1 MDANAILKQDASMPI
16 AIVGMGGRFPGEA
29 TNPDKLWDMVSKGR
43 NALSEEDIAR
53 FDAPFFSITA
63 KEAHAMDPQQR
74 LALELSYEGLENAG
88 ISIEEIAGSNMSCYM
103 ASFTKDYTGMR
114 GHDAEDIPLYEGTG
128 NGAALISNR
137 VSWFL
142 DIKGPSLSLDTAC
155 SSSLVALHLACQSIR
170 AGESTSAIVGGT
182 NIILMPEM
190 QNAMTSLHFLSPDS
204 KSMSFDHKANGYAR
218 GEGAAVVILKPLA
231 DALRDGNVIRAVI
244 RGTGVNQDGRTPGIT
259 VPSSKAQEELIRVT
273 YASAGLD
280 FKQTGY
286 FEAHGTGTPVGDPLE
301 CAAIAATFGQVRPE
315 SDPLLIGSVKTN
327 IGHMEGAAGL
337 AGLVKAVYA
346 LERGQVPPNLWF
358 EKANPRIPLA
368 KWKLKVPTELT
379 PWPTE
384 GVRRASVNSFGYGGF
399 HNTISDTP
407 AVLKA
412 LPSTT
417 PVADPLPQ
425 LLVWSSPE
433 QKGADRTAA
442 SLASY
447 VKSLS
452 VSPAEESALL
462 GRLSFTLSN
471 KRSKFPWKSFGI
483 ASTLQEAIDAFEQPR
498 KPERSAEQPTV
509 AFAFTG
515 QGAQWYAMGR
525 DLFKYPVFRES
536 IQAAASSLKQ
546 LGCEWDLVE
555 ELNAIAE
562 KSRINDPALSQPACT
577 ALQVALVD
585 LLSSWGVKPS
595 VVVGHSSG
603 EIAAAYAKRAISRES
618 AWKVAYFRG
627 LLSSTI
633 KKEGAMLAAGLGYE
647 DAQALVDQVTD
658 GDLVVACINSPSSVT
673 LSGDISAISQAQALL
688 EERKVFNRKLMVKTA
703 YHSPHMKAIEASY
716 LKSISDISL
725 ATDDASV
732 RMFSSVTGE
741 IIEAAELANP
751 SYWVSNL
758 VNPVKFNQSLQ
769 AAIKHNPTKRRT
781 TKNTGGINFIVEV
794 GPHAALQG
802 PIRQVLSVEEAKKLN
817 ILYVSLLKRD
827 SSASLTAIE
836 AMGTLFQRGYAV
848 DVAQVNNSSKDT
860 SAALVDMPPFAWNH
874 STKYWYESPISR
886 AYRLRDMPRHDL
898 VGARDEYSSEQQP
911 SWRNYLRVSEIP
923 WLEHHQVQSSILY
936 PFAGMIVMAVEAS
949 RQVADKTKEIE
960 GFQLRDISAGAAMII
975 PADEA
980 VESKIQL
987 RPWRA
992 GSRLPDWTWNEFTIS
1007 CRDRQGAWTQHCS
1020 GLIQVKYKT
1029 AVNPTFTN
1037 EDAARA
1043 KKFREEY
1050 QQITDAGLDIE
1061 DPADVYA
1068 SLAELGL
1075 QWGPSFKSLVHI
1087 GSGHYQAQCAIEVPD
1102 TKSYMPEN
1110 FEHDHIIHPAT
1121 LDGIVQMIVPACSP
1135 RGALVDRAKIPRFVE
1150 SVYISSKVASKKPGD
1165 KLYGYSRS
1173 TAHGFQE
1180 SGCRVITLETMTE
1193 GIASASAT
1201 TKSIKKLG
1209 ACTHWGPDI
1218 EELTAD
1224 EYETIYDLELA
1235 CLIICKRVLRKFTAE
1250 DSKTFAPHHRLFY
1263 EYMQHQYD
1271 LAVEGKLSCQSSPI
1285 KKIDWL
1291 NTTEEF
1297 DAALLE
1303 KVSNESVDGKM
1314 LVRVAYAMNE
1324 ILTGAIE
1331 PLQVLREDDLL
1342 TSYYRNVIGVEK
1354 VNPVLEEYVRQISHK
1369 RPLRVLEVGAGTGA
1383 TTKLVLTTLGKR
1395 DDAAAR
1401 LKLYTFT
1408 DISSGYFEPAAKD
1421 FSEYAEFLEYK
1432 ILNIEKDPAEQGF
1445 PVGQYDIVIA
1455 NNVIHACSSI
1465 DRCLAHCRSMLR
1477 PGGVLLL
1484 GELTTTMARVP
1495 MIFGTLPGWWL
1506 GENDNRKW
1514 GPRLSESEWDV
1525 YLRRHGFGG
1534 LHVSFRDD
1542 SREDV
1547 YQSSLIFSVAVE
1559 TTSPPLPKNAVVVKP
1574 AVADPVVD
1582 AMASKLSELLDKE
1595 GVQVEVV
1602 SLKDVN
1608 TTDFSGK
1615 ACIVAVESNKPL
1627 LHEIKGEDWKS
1638 TKKAVLGSRSTLWLT
1653 NGGTME
1659 CTTPES
1665 SLIVGLSRTIRG
1677 ENPGLQFTTLDLD
1690 PKESIDS
1697 DTTCATISQIFKSK
1711 ADPSNAEWEYA
1722 LRNKLLNVP
1731 RLYPDHEVSSLF
1743 ETNAEDPPAVK
1754 LPFNQPG
1761 RALALEIKVPGML
1774 DTFQFTDCDEYPLP
1788 LGDREVEIKVKAVGM
1803 NFHDVMIAMGQIQD
1817 TNLGVECSGVVT
1829 RIGKA
1834 VTQWKEGDRVMTFRL
1849 GTYRTYIRNPEEMF
1863 QRMPDGMSFEEGG
1876 SIVSIYGTAVYSLFD
1891 VARLQKGES
1900 VLIHSAAG
1908 GFGQGAIIISQYI
1921 GAEIFVTVST
1931 EFKKRFLME
1940 TYGIRE
1946 DHIFNSRDHSF
1957 AAGIKRMTNGKGVDV
1972 VLNSLAGEGLRQ
1984 SWLCVAPFGRF
1995 IELGKRDITGN
2006 TGLDMTPFLHNISF
2020 SGVNMLSVYR
2030 ENVPLLSRILADVMK
2045 YWAMG
2050 VTKLVTPLKVMNFS
2064 QIEEA
2069 FRIMQ
2074 TGKHIGKMVLA
2085 ANDDDIVPIVPP
2097 KKKEFTLSS
2106 NATYIIPGGLGG
2118 LGRSLAMWMASKGAR
2133 YLAFTSRSGA
2143 SRPEAKA
2150 LLDELAKINVQS
2162 KAFASDISNEAELT
2176 RVLQEIKSANFPAIR
2191 GVITFAMQLQDVFF
2205 ENMTVEEFHT
2215 AVRPKVQVTRNLHQ
2229 QLPKDLDFF
2238 ICMSSVGGI
2247 VGSRGQG
2254 NYNAGNTYQDAVARH
2269 RRSLGLKGTS
2279 IDLGLVL
2286 GVGWAAVHGE
2296 ALGYL
2301 NSGAMAGLKETEVLD
2316 VIEAGMA
2323 GLLPEAE
2330 NTVGLTTG
2338 GMLKQGGYE
2347 ELYWHSERRFG
2358 PVSVYDTQDNGT
2370 AGSGEPDRSEEL
2382 RTALGA
2388 AQNLDEAGAAV
2399 CVALMRKLAKAMMMD
2414 EADLDSGRPA
2424 NAYGV
2429 DSLVAVEIRAWVFKT
2444 VKSDISVFDILSN
2457 APLATL
2463 AGLIA
2468 SKSSYVPVAIR
2479 GEGVSLE
2486 K

>member
-1 MDANAILKQDASMPI
+1 
-16 AIVGMGGRFPGEA
+16 
-29 TNPDKLWDMVSKGR
+29 
-43 NALSEEDIAR
+43 
-53 FDAPFFSITA
+53 
-63 KEAHAMDPQQR
+63 
-74 LALELSYEGLENAG
+74 
-88 ISIEEIAGSNMSCYM
+88 
-103 ASFTKDYTGMR
+103 
-114 GHDAEDIPLYEGTG
+114 
-128 NGAALISNR
+128 
-137 VSWFL
+137 
-142 DIKGPSLSLDTAC
+142 
-155 SSSLVALHLACQSIR
+155 
-170 AGESTSAIVGGT
+170 
-182 NIILMPEM
+182 
-190 QNAMTSLHFLSPDS
+190 
-204 KSMSFDHKANGYAR
+204 
-218 GEGAAVVILKPLA
+218 
-231 DALRDGNVIRAVI
+231 
-244 RGTGVNQDGRTPGIT
+244 
-259 VPSSKAQEELIRVT
+259 
-273 YASAGLD
+273 
-280 FKQTGY
+280 
-286 FEAHGTGTPVGDPLE
+286 
-301 CAAIAATFGQVRPE
+301 
-315 SDPLLIGSVKTN
+315 
-327 IGHMEGAAGL
+327 
-337 AGLVKAVYA
+337 
-346 LERGQVPPNLWF
+346 
-358 EKANPRIPLA
+358 
-368 KWKLKVPTELT
+368 
-379 PWPTE
+379 
-384 GVRRASVNSFGYGGF
+384 
-399 HNTISDTP
+399 
-407 AVLKA
+407 
-412 LPSTT
+412 
-417 PVADPLPQ
+417 
-425 LLVWSSPE
+425 
-433 QKGADRTAA
+433 
-442 SLASY
+442 
-447 VKSLS
+447 
-452 VSPAEESALL
+452 
-462 GRLSFTLSN
+462 
-471 KRSKFPWKSFGI
+471 
-483 ASTLQEAIDAFEQPR
+483 
-498 KPERSAEQPTV
+498 
-509 AFAFTG
+509 
-515 QGAQWYAMGR
+515 
-525 DLFKYPVFRES
+525 
-536 IQAAASSLKQ
+536 
-546 LGCEWDLVE
+546 
-555 ELNAIAE
+555 
-562 KSRINDPALSQPACT
+562 
-577 ALQVALVD
+577 
-585 LLSSWGVKPS
+585 
-595 VVVGHSSG
+595 
-603 EIAAAYAKRAISRES
+603 
-618 AWKVAYFRG
+618 
-627 LLSSTI
+627 
-633 KKEGAMLAAGLGYE
+633 
-647 DAQALVDQVTD
+647 
-658 GDLVVACINSPSSVT
+658 
-673 LSGDISAISQAQALL
+673 
-688 EERKVFNRKLMVKTA
+688 
-703 YHSPHMKAIEASY
+703 
-716 LKSISDISL
+716 
-725 ATDDASV
+725 
-732 RMFSSVTGE
+732 
-741 IIEAAELANP
+741 
-751 SYWVSNL
+751 
-758 VNPVKFNQSLQ
+758 
-769 AAIKHNPTKRRT
+769 
-781 TKNTGGINFIVEV
+781 
-794 GPHAALQG
+794 
-802 PIRQVLSVEEAKKLN
+802 
-817 ILYVSLLKRD
+817 
-827 SSASLTAIE
+827 
-836 AMGTLFQRGYAV
+836 
-848 DVAQVNNSSKDT
+848 
-860 SAALVDMPPFAWNH
+860 MPPFAWNR

-898 VGARDEYSSEQQP
+898 VGTRCEYSSEQQP
-911 SWRNYLRVSEIP
+911 SWRNYLRISEIP

-987 RPWRA
+987 HPWRA

-1029 AVNPTFTN
+1029 TLNPIFTD

-1043 KKFREEY
+1043 SKFREEY
-1050 QQITDAGLDIE
+1050 QRITDAGLDIE

-1102 TKSYMPEN
+1102 TKFFMPEN
-1110 FEHDHIIHPAT
+1110 FEHNHIIHPAT

-1180 SGCRVITLETMTE
+1180 SVGTIVASDGNWEEPLVIFEGCRVITLETMTE
-1193 GIASASAT
+1193 GIASASAS

-1224 EYETIYDLELA
+1224 GLKAFLSPFAQIYPDPEYETIYDLELG

-1271 LAVEGKLSCQSSPI
+1271 LAVEGKLNCQNSPT
-1285 KKIDWL
+1285 KNIDWL
-1291 NTTEEF
+1291 NTTDEF
-1297 DAALLE
+1297 DSALLE

-1314 LVRVAYAMNE
+1314 LVRVAHAMNE
-1324 ILTGAIE
+1324 ILGGKLE

-1342 TSYYRNVIGVEK
+1342 TSYYRNIIGIEK
-1354 VNPVLEEYVRQISHK
+1354 VNPVLEENVRQISHK

-1421 FSEYAEFLEYK
+1421 FNEYAEFLEYK
-1432 ILNIEKDPAEQGF
+1432 ILNIGKDPAEQGF

-1514 GPRLSESEWDV
+1514 GPRLSESEWDIH
-1525 YLRRHGFGG
+1525 LRQQGFDG

-1559 TTSPPLPKNAVVVKP
+1559 TSSPPLPKNAVVVKP
-1574 AVADPVVD
+1574 PVADPVVD
-1582 AMASKLSELLDKE
+1582 SMASKLSKFLNKE
-1595 GVQVEVV
+1595 GVQVEVI
-1602 SLKDVN
+1602 SLQDAKATN
-1608 TTDFSGK
+1608 FSGK
-1615 ACIVAVESNKPL
+1615 ACIVAIESNKPL
-1627 LHEIKGEDWKS
+1627 LHEIKSEDWDS
-1638 TKKAVLGSRSTLWLT
+1638 AKKAVLGSRSTLWLT

-1659 CTTPES
+1659 CATPES

-1690 PKESIDS
+1690 PEESIDS
-1697 DTTCATISQIFKSK
+1697 DSTCATISQIFKSK

-1722 LRNKLLNVP
+1722 LRSGLLNVP
-1731 RLYPDHEVSSLF
+1731 RLYPDQEVSSLF
-1743 ETNAEDPPAVK
+1743 ETGTKDPPAVK

-1761 RALALEIKVPGML
+1761 RALALEIKVPGIL

-1788 LGDREVEIKVKAVGM
+1788 LGDLEVEIKVKAVGM

-1829 RIGKA
+1829 RVGKS
-1834 VTQWKEGDRVMTFRL
+1834 VTKWKEGDRVMTFRL
-1849 GTYRTYIRNPEEMF
+1849 GTYRTYIRNPEEML
-1863 QRMPDGMSFEEGG
+1863 QRIPD
-1876 SIVSIYGTAVYSLFD
+1876 
-1891 VARLQKGES
+1891 
-1900 VLIHSAAG
+1900 
-1908 GFGQGAIIISQYI
+1908 GAIIISQYI

-2030 ENVPLLSRILADVMK
+2030 ENVPLLSRILEDVMK

-2050 VTKLVTPLKVMNFS
+2050 VIKLVTPLKVMNFS

-2097 KKKEFTLSS
+2097 KKKKFTLSS

-2118 LGRSLAMWMASKGAR
+2118 LARSLAMWMASKGAR
-2133 YLAFTSRSGA
+2133 YHAFTSRSGA
-2143 SRPEAKA
+2143 SKPEAKA
-2150 LLDELAKINVQS
+2150 LLGELANINVQS
-2162 KAFASDISNEAELT
+2162 KAFASDISNAVEFS
-2176 RVLQEIKSANFPAIR
+2176 RVLQEIKSANFPSIR
-2191 GVITFAMQLQDVFF
+2191 GVITFAMQLRDVFF
-2205 ENMTVEEFHT
+2205 ENMTVEDFHA
-2215 AVRPKVQVTRNLHQ
+2215 AVRPKVQVTRNLHE

-2254 NYNAGNTYQDAVARH
+2254 NYNAGNTYQDAIARH
-2269 RRSLGLKGTS
+2269 RCTLGLKGTS

-2301 NSGAMAGLKETEVLD
+2301 NSGAMAGLKEAEALD
-2316 VIEAGMA
+2316 AIEAGMA
-2323 GLLPEAE
+2323 GLLPAAE

-2358 PVSVYDTQDNGT
+2358 LVSVYDTQDNGT
-2370 AGSGEPDRSEEL
+2370 ASSGELDRSEEL
-2382 RTALGA
+2382 R
-2388 AQNLDEAGAAV
+2388 
-2399 CVALMRKLAKAMMMD
+2399 LAKAMMMD
-2414 EADLDSGRPA
+2414 EADLDSGCPA

-2429 DSLVAVEIRAWVFKT
+2429 DSLVAIEIRAWVFKT

-2468 SKSSYVPVAIR
+2468 AKSSYVSATIR
-2479 GEGVSLE
+2479 GEGASLE